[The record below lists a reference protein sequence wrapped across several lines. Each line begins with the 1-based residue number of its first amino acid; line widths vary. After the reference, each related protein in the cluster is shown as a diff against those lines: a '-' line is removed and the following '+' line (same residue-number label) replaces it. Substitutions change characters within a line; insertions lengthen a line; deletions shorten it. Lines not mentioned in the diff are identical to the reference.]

1 MRIKNIILDNF
12 RCFRHCK
19 IDLSADVIA
28 IHGRNGVGK
37 TTIFDA
43 IEFAL
48 LGSIGRFASYSD
60 PPNYLPHV
68 LGDGKT
74 SVRVD
79 FDDNNMNWVQTV
91 WKNSEVSLNGS
102 KGWQHHRNF
111 LYQFLVNED
120 YAPPRQ
126 EVQPAADM
134 FRSTI
139 LLSQD
144 LINHFVTAK
153 SEERVHVLSWLAGSA
168 HYQKCWY
175 KARQVAEEAQRRQR
189 AKENTLLIKKDKVS
203 ELKSKLN
210 EQDARISEVKAQ
222 LGTKP
227 TLYNDVVSSLQTAGL
242 SVSWPSQTSPEV
254 AREMAASARGTC
266 MERLDLLEE
275 NTNRLAA
282 LEAILPQHSENQQR
296 KRALLVMVADA
307 KKEFRNLLDQENAA
321 TASLK
326 KAERKIV
333 DLNIRI
339 TEQSNQFKRLQQL
352 PGLQQQ
358 QSELVKTKD
367 IAKSK
372 HETLQNKYAQETL
385 ELEKIQASLDRVNSH
400 ALELR
405 DSQERMSI
413 HLKNLISLKDSFP
426 RYMSAKKKAKEVEQ
440 QFQEVSNKGKA
451 LEKQIGFG
459 QKKQY
464 EMSKVLA
471 EMETKVARKR
481 TSSNETKELISRL
494 KERVTGST
502 CPLCG
507 HDHSSS
513 KALLKAISN
522 RLNEEVPLELQED
535 IEQLENTSNE
545 LRAINEELTRNQK
558 ELECFTELIAHL
570 RGTKGKVQS
579 EIHEIEVRATALD
592 VPLVNKTIDA
602 LISKNQM
609 LLEEQTLKSRQAEEE
624 VRNTERRF
632 KEASLNVGSLKN
644 ALAMQQRVYEDVQS
658 KLNDLNMEIIG
669 LGLSDQIKSTSK
681 QVAKLITEIESQLV
695 KSEKEKSDCMDAKGK
710 LQNELE
716 LSRHERAKVE
726 KNLEE
731 WQQTVLQLTEKIEDF
746 ISRCKKLEL
755 PPDTSNESISTHRR
769 KLDKQR
775 KNLEEAIHITRQY
788 ETTCRVTEME
798 KERDKI
804 ASQYKDESS
813 QAENIKKAVA
823 ELMDAQEKAGTWTAL
838 LRKEVDDVV
847 EQTIATHQPQIERFF
862 KAMIPQPYLFERIT
876 MMRDRERLR
885 LGLRYKGQENDAG
898 EPLFFLSLA
907 QANVLA
913 LAVFLSLG
921 VEGRWSKL
929 DTLLLDDPVQ
939 HLDDLDAIAFLDC
952 LRATALGKFG
962 KRKQLIVSTCDQNLY
977 FLMLRKFNLLR
988 AENLTFTGISLLD
1001 KGIEGPEV
1009 HYDVGGPEYLSS
1021 AAQTG

>member
-1 MRIKNIILDNF
+1 MRIKNITLDNF
-12 RCFRHCK
+12 RCFQHCK

-48 LGSIGRFASYSD
+48 LSSIGRFAGYPD

-79 FDDNNMNWVQTV
+79 FDDNDMNWVQAV
-91 WKNSEVSLNGS
+91 WENSEVFLDSS
-102 KGWQHHRNF
+102 RGWRHHRNF

-189 AKENTLLIKKDKVS
+189 AKEEALLIKKGRVG

-210 EQDARISEVKAQ
+210 EQDARISEVKEQ

-227 TLYNDVVSSLQTAGL
+227 TLYNDVVSALQKAGL
-242 SVSWPSQTSPEV
+242 PVSWPSPTSSEV
-254 AREMAASARGTC
+254 AREIAASARGTC
-266 MERLDLLEE
+266 MERLDLLAEQ
-275 NTNRLAA
+275 TNQLAA
-282 LEAILPQHSENQQR
+282 LETILPQHSENQQR

-326 KAERKIV
+326 RVERKIV
-333 DLNIRI
+333 DLNVRI
-339 TEQSNQFKRLQQL
+339 TEQSKQFKRLQQL

-385 ELEKIQASLDRVNSH
+385 ELEKIQASLDRANSH
-400 ALELR
+400 ALKLR
-405 DSQERMSI
+405 DSQEKVSV
-413 HLKNLISLKDSFP
+413 HLKNLRSLKDSLP
-426 RYMSAKKKAKEVEQ
+426 RYMSAKKKVKEIER
-440 QFQEVSNKGKA
+440 QFQEASNQRKA
-451 LEKQIGFG
+451 LEKQIGHG

-464 EMSKVLA
+464 ELSKVLA
-471 EMETKVARKR
+471 EMEAKVARKR
-481 TSSNETKELISRL
+481 TSSNETRELISRL

-513 KALLKAISN
+513 EALLKAISN
-522 RLNEEVPLELQED
+522 RLNEVPLELQKA

-545 LRAINEELTRNQK
+545 LSAINEELTRNQK
-558 ELECFTELIAHL
+558 ELERFTELIASL
-570 RGTKGKVQS
+570 QETKGKVQS
-579 EIHEIEVRATALD
+579 EIHEIEVRATTLD

-602 LISKNQM
+602 LINKNQR

-644 ALAMQQRVYEDVQS
+644 GLAKQQRVYEDVQS
-658 KLNDLNMEIIG
+658 KLNDLDVEIIE
-669 LGLSDQIKSTSK
+669 LGLSDQIKLTSK
-681 QVAKLITEIESQLV
+681 QTAKLITEIESQLV
-695 KSEKEKSDCMDAKGK
+695 KSEKEKSDCMDMKGK

-731 WQQTVLQLTEKIEDF
+731 WQQTVLQLTERIEDF
-746 ISRCKKLEL
+746 KSRCKRLEL
-755 PPDTSNESISTHRR
+755 PPDTSDESISTYRR

-775 KNLEEAIHITRQY
+775 KELEEAIHITRQY
-788 ETTCRVTEME
+788 ETICRVTEME
-798 KERDKI
+798 KERDRI
-804 ASQYKDESS
+804 ASQYKDECS
-813 QAENIKKAVA
+813 QAENIKKAIA
-823 ELMDAQEKAGTWTAL
+823 ELVDAQEKGGTWTAL
-838 LRKEVDDVV
+838 LRKKVDDVV

-876 MMRDRERLR
+876 MMRDREGLR
-885 LGLRYKGQENDAG
+885 LGLRYKGQEDDAG

-913 LAVFLSLG
+913 LAIFLSLG
-921 VEGRWSKL
+921 IEGRWSKL

-977 FLMLRKFNLLR
+977 LLMLRKFNLLR
-988 AENLTFTGISLLD
+988 VENLTFTGISLLD

-1021 AAQTG
+1021 AAKTG